1 MAPPGER
8 MRAGSPDVGARG
20 SWGPPLDAE
29 DMDHSRGHALREQE
43 STRGAQLR
51 DQRPGR
57 TKQKIL
63 WGTEA
68 LKETRWPGLA
78 GRSFPGAEPL
88 RWSLLLSK
96 LPWTHRRRA
105 PHDTACLHQGR
116 GWCWSSTGAQGL
128 MEGRGTSPA
137 FWRVESGS
145 ALCNP
150 TGRERKE
157 RARVGV
163 QKPTASSSLAGTP
176 RRLLPC
182 NGGTSLCLRSR
193 QGTRQVPGQL
203 QPIIWPDQG
212 TESCP

>member
-1 MAPPGER
+1 
-8 MRAGSPDVGARG
+8 MRAGSPDVGAWG
-20 SWGPPLDAE
+20 FWGPPLDAE
-29 DMDHSRGHALREQE
+29 DMDHSRGHTLREQE
-43 STRGAQLR
+43 SVRGAQLR
-51 DQRPGR
+51 DRRSGR

-68 LKETRWPGLA
+68 LKEMRWTAWLA
-78 GRSFPGAEPL
+78 GPSLGQSL

-96 LPWTHRRRA
+96 LPRTHRRSA
-105 PHDTACLHQGR
+105 PHDTACLHQSRGR
-116 GWCWSSTGAQGL
+116 CWPSAGAQGL

-163 QKPTASSSLAGTP
+163 QKPTASSSLVGTP
-176 RRLLPC
+176 
-182 NGGTSLCLRSR
+182 
-193 QGTRQVPGQL
+193 QVPPL
-203 QPIIWPDQG
+203 L
-212 TESCP
+212 